1 MSRLRWPGLII
12 LAAFLAVIGWLLIA
26 TTFMPY
32 DDEGYVLLSLANF
45 SEHGGL
51 YDQVFTQYGPFPFLY
66 YDLLHWLSGWPIAHT
81 LGRATTLLH
90 WVGSA
95 LGAGLIAW
103 RLSGRYWTAWFTTGI
118 TFGYLWQMTS
128 EPAHPGSLIALI
140 TAIGL
145 AAAVEALLRSKPV
158 LATAV
163 LGLSGAILVLTKI
176 NIGLLWG
183 ATAGAFVLLM
193 TGAPTVRRRGA
204 GLALLGLGVMPFLLM
219 RPLLGTSQVFTLAC
233 IFSAASAAVISLQAS
248 SATAIFRRRDALGG
262 LIIFAV
268 TGVGIILATLTH
280 GTTLSGLINGV
291 LLQPLQHPV
300 NFHVGLAWQPLWSWP
315 LLALSLSIV
324 GLWHWRPTL
333 RSRLT
338 AIVAG
343 LRLIGFGIFL
353 FHLESWLTIR
363 GVSQV
368 IKLALPLAP
377 LFLLPLAPTTPDRY
391 RYQAIGLVTLM
402 AMGQLLHAYP
412 VAGSQ
417 MGWGTFLFMP
427 LFVIGLSEAVEHFTR
442 QRRMPWAPPLL
453 ATIALSAMGC
463 QLYWLADTG
472 HDRWRTSLPLNLP
485 AAEDIRPP
493 ENIRYALRILT
504 TNAQLHADVLYSQ
517 PGMFSFNL
525 WSGIPTPT
533 LKNATHWF
541 WLLSE
546 AEQQTIIT
554 RLSTKP
560 RSAIISLPGLDD
572 FLTGKLH
579 MRITGPLIAYLQTHY
594 RPLFGISGYQF
605 LVPKT
610 SSAQP
615 FLVAENFTNQAKSG
629 SGEPSLITV
638 NVVAQATIARVTVR
652 HVNHAEREFLNLDAS
667 NCRVMAEPINSVGQ
681 TTGLSQLMTWP
692 LNLSGL
698 YRLSL
703 YHNGPASPALPGY
716 QLLFFNAAGHVVLE
730 ACYSEPL
737 SVSAPPKAD

>member
-1 MSRLRWPGLII
+1 MHRLRWPGLII

-81 LGRATTLLH
+81 LGRAVTLLH

-145 AAAVEALLRSKPV
+145 AGAVEALLRSKPV
-158 LATAV
+158 LTMAV
-163 LGLSGAILVLTKI
+163 LGLTGAVLALTKI
-176 NIGLLWG
+176 NVGLLWC
-183 ATAGAFVLLM
+183 ATAGAFTLLM
-193 TGAPTVRRRGA
+193 TGALEQRRRGA

-219 RPLLGTSQVFTLAC
+219 RPLLGTSWVFTLAC
-233 IFSAASAAVISLQAS
+233 IFSAASAAVISLQAH
-248 SATAIFRRRDALGG
+248 SATAVFRRRDALGG

-268 TGVGIILATLTH
+268 TGVGIIMATLTH

-291 LLQPLQHPV
+291 LLQPLRHPV
-300 NFHVGLAWQPLWSWP
+300 NFHVGFAWQPLWSWP

-324 GLWHWRPTL
+324 GLWRWRPTL

-338 AIVAG
+338 SIVAG
-343 LRLIGFGIFL
+343 LRLIGFGVFL

-377 LFLLPLAPTTPDRY
+377 LFLLPLAPTTPDRD

-402 AMGQLLHAYP
+402 AMGQLLHVYP

-427 LFVIGLSEAVEHFTR
+427 LFVIGLSEAVEHFAR
-442 QRRMPWAPPLL
+442 PLRMAWASALL
-453 ATIALSAMGC
+453 ATIALTAMGA

-485 AAEDIRPP
+485 AAADIRPP

-533 LKNATHWF
+533 LRNATHWF
-541 WLLSE
+541 WLLS
-546 AEQQTIIT
+546 ATEQQAIIA
-554 RLSTKP
+554 RLSATP
-560 RSAIISLPGLDD
+560 RSAIISLPDSDD

-579 MRITGPLIAYLQTHY
+579 MRITGPLVAYLQTHY
-594 RPLFGISGYQF
+594 RPLFGVSGYQF

-610 SSAQP
+610 SPAQP

-629 SGEPSLITV
+629 RGEPSLITV
-638 NVVAQATIARVTVR
+638 NVVAQATIARIAIR
-652 HVNHAEREFLNLDAS
+652 HVNYFDREFLNLDAAS
-667 NCRVMAEPINSVGQ
+667 CRVMAEPINSLGQ
-681 TTGLSQLMTWP
+681 STGPSQLMTWP

-703 YHNGPASPALPGY
+703 YHRGPAFPTLPGY
-716 QLLFFNAAGHVVLE
+716 QLVFLDAVGQVRLE

>member
-12 LAAFLAVIGWLLIA
+12 LAALLAVIGWLLIA

-45 SEHGGL
+45 SKHGGL

-81 LGRATTLLH
+81 LGRAATLFH
-90 WVGSA
+90 WIGSA
-95 LGAGLIAW
+95 LCAGLIAW
-103 RLSGRYWTAWFTTGI
+103 RLSGRYWTAWFTTGV

-145 AAAVEALLRSKPV
+145 AGAVEALLRQKPR
-158 LATAV
+158 LAMAV
-163 LGLSGAILVLTKI
+163 LGLSGAILLLTKI
-176 NIGLLWG
+176 NVGLLWC
-183 ATAGAFVLLM
+183 ATAGAFALLL
-193 TGAPTVRRRGA
+193 TGAPAERRRGA
-204 GLALLGLGVMPFLLM
+204 ALALLGLGVMPFLLM
-219 RPLLGTSQVFTLAC
+219 RPLLGTSWVLTLAC

-268 TGVGIILATLTH
+268 TGVGIIMATLTH
-280 GTTLSGLINGV
+280 GTTLNGLINGV
-291 LLQPLQHPV
+291 LLQPLRHPV
-300 NFHVGLAWQPLWSWP
+300 NFQVGFAWQPLWSWP

-324 GLWHWRPTL
+324 SLWYWRPTL
-333 RSRLT
+333 HSRLA
-338 AIVAG
+338 AIVAS
-343 LRLIGFGIFL
+343 LRIIGFGVFL
-353 FHLESWLTIR
+353 FHLEAWLTIR
-363 GVSQV
+363 GVGQV
-368 IKLALPLAP
+368 IRLILPLAP
-377 LFLLPLAPTTPDRY
+377 LFLIPLSPTTHGRFH
-391 RYQAIGLVTLM
+391 YQAIGLVTLM

-417 MGWGTFLFMP
+417 MGWGTFLFIP
-427 LFVIGLSEAVEHFTR
+427 IFLIGLTEAVDHFNR
-442 QRRMPWAPPLL
+442 QRRMTWAPLVL
-453 ATIALSAMGC
+453 ATSALAALGC
-463 QLYWLADTG
+463 QLYWLFDTG
-472 HDRWRTSLPLNLP
+472 RDRWYTSLPLNLP
-485 AAEDIRPP
+485 AAEELRPP

-541 WLLSE
+541 WLLSV
-546 AEQQTIIT
+546 AEQQAIIT
-554 RLSTKP
+554 RLSATP
-560 RSAIISLPGLDD
+560 RSAIISLRGLDD
-572 FLTGKLH
+572 FLTEKLH
-579 MRITGPLIAYLQTHY
+579 MHITGPLVAYLQTQY
-594 RPLFGISGYQF
+594 RPLFAVSGYQF

-615 FLVAENFTNQAKSG
+615 FLVAENFTKQVGVG
-629 SGEPSLITV
+629 SSEPNLITV
-638 NVVAQATIARVTVR
+638 NVVARATITRVTIR
-652 HVNHAEREFLNLDAS
+652 HVNHAEREFLQLDATNS
-667 NCRVMAEPINSVGQ
+667 RVMAEPINALGQ
-681 TTGLSQLMTWP
+681 SIGPSQLMTWP

-716 QLLFFNAAGHVVLE
+716 QLIFLNATGGVVLE

-737 SVSAPPKAD
+737 PFPRH

>member
-1 MSRLRWPGLII
+1 MSRLRLPGLII

-66 YDLLHWLSGWPIAHT
+66 YDLLHGLSGWPIAHT
-81 LGRATTLLH
+81 LGRATTLFH

-95 LGAGLIAW
+95 LCAGVIAW
-103 RLSGRYWTAWFTTGI
+103 RLSGRYWTAWFTTGV

-145 AAAVEALLRSKPV
+145 AGAVEALLRSRPA
-158 LATAV
+158 LAMAV

-176 NIGLLWG
+176 NVGLLWC
-183 ATAGAFVLLM
+183 ATAGAFALLM
-193 TGAPTVRRRGA
+193 TGAPAERRRGA
-204 GLALLGLGVMPFLLM
+204 VLALLGLGVMPFFLM
-219 RPLLGTSQVFTLAC
+219 RPLLGTSWVFTLAC
-233 IFSAASAAVISLQAS
+233 IFSAASAAVISLQAG
-248 SATAIFRRRDALGG
+248 AEPALFRRRDALIG
-262 LIIFAV
+262 LIIFTV
-268 TGVGIILATLTH
+268 TGISLSLATLTH

-291 LLQPLQHPV
+291 LLQPLRHPV
-300 NFHVGLAWQPLWSWP
+300 NFQVGFAWQPLWSWP

-324 GLWHWRPTL
+324 GLWRWRPTL
-333 RSRLT
+333 RPRLIS
-338 AIVAG
+338 IVAS

-353 FHLESWLTIR
+353 FHLETWLTIR
-363 GVSQV
+363 GVGQV
-368 IKLALPLAP
+368 IKFALPLAP
-377 LFLLPLAPTTPDRY
+377 LFLLPLAPTTPDRF

-417 MGWGTFLFMP
+417 MGWGTFLFIP
-427 LFVIGLSEAVEHFTR
+427 LFVIGLGEAVEHFTR
-442 QRRMPWAPPLL
+442 QWRMPWASTLL
-453 ATIALSAMGC
+453 APIALSAMGC
-463 QLYWLADTG
+463 QLYWLSDTG

-525 WSGIPTPT
+525 WSGIPTPS

-546 AEQQTIIT
+546 AEQQAIIA
-554 RLSTKP
+554 RLSATP
-560 RSAIISLPGLDD
+560 RSAIISLPDLDD

-579 MRITGPLIAYLQTHY
+579 MRITGPLVAYLQTHY
-594 RPLFGISGYQF
+594 RPLFGVSGYQF

-610 SSAQP
+610 SAVQS
-615 FLVAENFTNQAKSG
+615 FLVAENFTKQTGAG
-629 SGEPSLITV
+629 SGESSLITV
-638 NVVAQATIARVTVR
+638 NVIARATIARVTLR
-652 HVNHAEREFLNLDAS
+652 HVNHAEREFLQLDTT
-667 NCRVMAEPINSVGQ
+667 NCRVMAEPINSLGQ
-681 TTGLSQLMTWP
+681 SIGPSQLMTWP
-692 LNLSGL
+692 LKLSGL

-716 QLLFFNAAGHVVLE
+716 QLLFLNATGGVVLE

-737 SVSAPPKAD
+737 SVSAPPAGG